1 MSKPELVKEDSYES
15 TFKGGDGR
23 KGLAV
28 ISPLLQGSTLSK
40 LYAEDDIA
48 RRIVDV
54 VPEEMISAGF
64 QIDGVG
70 DEDDF
75 RSYWDEIRVEQQ
87 ITDALCWSRLFG
99 GAAIVALIN
108 DRRALTS
115 PAVPGAKRI
124 EGIRVYDRTQ
134 IKVKSRVTNA
144 RSMRYGEPEIYTVMP
159 GGEVTDYDV
168 HYTRVHLIDGERL
181 PNGERKKNDGWG
193 ASVLTKRLVEAIED
207 YNECQKLATEILR
220 RKQQAV
226 WKAQNLAQLCED
238 DDGRSAARL
247 RLAQVDD
254 NSGVGRA
261 IGIDANDEDYVVLN
275 SDVSGVQTILQE
287 KMDRIVALSGIHE
300 IILKNKNTGGVSAS
314 QNTALE
320 TFHKLVDRKRND
332 DYLPV
337 LEFLLPFIV
346 QEKDWSIIFNPLSKP
361 SDKDNAEILGKNVE
375 SLGKA
380 VSEQMIT
387 VDEARDTIR
396 AIAPQIKLSKSNNVT
411 FEENEE
417 EDPVEPE
424 PDLEMGE

>member
-1 MSKPELVKEDSYES
+1 MSKPDLVKEDSYES
-15 TFKGGDGR
+15 TFKGGDGK
-23 KGLAV
+23 KGLTN
-28 ISPLLQGSTLSK
+28 ISPILSGGLLSK
-40 LYAEDDIA
+40 FYAEDDIA

-54 VPEEMISAGF
+54 VPEEMVAAGF
-64 QIDGVG
+64 QVDGVG

-75 RSYWDEIRVEQQ
+75 RSYWDEIKVEQQ

-115 PAVPGAKRI
+115 PAVPGAKRV
-124 EGIRVYDRTQ
+124 EAVRVYDRTQ
-134 IKVKSRVTNA
+134 VKIKSRVTNP
-144 RSMRYGEPEIYTVMP
+144 RSKRYGEPEIYTVVP
-159 GGEVTDYDV
+159 GGDVNQYDV
-168 HYTRVHLIDGERL
+168 HYTRIHIIDGDRL
-181 PNGERKKNDGWG
+181 PNNERQRNDGWG
-193 ASVLTKRLVEAIED
+193 SSVLTKRLVEAIKD
-207 YNECQKLATEILR
+207 YNDCQDLATEILR

-226 WKAQNLAQLCED
+226 WKAKNLNELCDD

-300 IILKNKNTGGVSAS
+300 IVLKNKNTGGVSAS

-346 QEKDWSIIFNPLSKP
+346 EEQDWSIIFNPLSKP

-375 SLGKA
+375 SLSKA
-380 VSEQMIT
+380 VTEQIVS
-387 VDEARDTIR
+387 VDEARDTLR

-411 FEENEE
+411 FEEETEE
-417 EDPVEPE
+417 NDPVEPE
-424 PDLEMGE
+424 PGMEE